1 MEGQGQGV
9 VEVFRAKM
17 GGLTDE
23 VTILNKAGRK
33 QWLDGDG
40 SNQAKPKAF
49 VGTRDAKALENHF
62 WDMERL
68 VGLRPRRRR

>member
-23 VTILNKAGRK
+23 VTILKKAVSS
-33 QWLDGDG
+33 G
-40 SNQAKPKAF
+40 STEMVRIKRNQRHSLAP
-49 VGTRDAKALENHF
+49 E
-62 WDMERL
+62 M
-68 VGLRPRRRR
+68 LRR